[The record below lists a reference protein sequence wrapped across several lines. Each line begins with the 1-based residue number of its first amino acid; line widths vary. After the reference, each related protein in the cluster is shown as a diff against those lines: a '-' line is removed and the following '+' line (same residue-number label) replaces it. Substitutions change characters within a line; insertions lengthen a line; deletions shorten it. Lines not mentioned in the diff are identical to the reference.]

1 MRGDYWQ
8 VCDGHDNQR
17 QSDPVNESTLSTFSL
32 GKKACVICFSL
43 VMAVVCKDMQVCILL
58 LTYTHTWCFLDM
70 LWLWQAWAA
79 LVASWVVI
87 PLGWEVRDERW
98 DLRGDV

>member
-8 VCDGHDNQR
+8 VCDGHGNQR

-43 VMAVVCKDMQVCILL
+43 VMAVVCKDMQVCIFCLHIHIHGA
-58 LTYTHTWCFLDM
+58 YWVCCGCGQPGQR
-70 LWLWQAWAA
+70 LWR
-79 LVASWVVI
+79 V
-87 PLGWEVRDERW
+87 GWSH
-98 DLRGDV
+98 LRGGRLEVKGGS